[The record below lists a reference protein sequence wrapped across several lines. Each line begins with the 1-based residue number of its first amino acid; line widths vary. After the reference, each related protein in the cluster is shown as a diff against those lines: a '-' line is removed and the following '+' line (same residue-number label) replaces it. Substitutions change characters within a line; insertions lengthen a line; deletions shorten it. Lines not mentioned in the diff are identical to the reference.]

1 MDQLKSILQAWWHSE
16 TLSPGEVPSN
26 GTLSSI
32 YTNQRIKRIQ
42 RLNSKD
48 ITLPKEWVNIS
59 FNKEDMKRK
68 IALYGSCYKE
78 HNLIQYQRDLYNV
91 KDEIHNKSMKPC
103 YGFYVEFNEDNKYI
117 KDSLFVPH
125 VNLFIKLNNDKKQAF
140 DETFFEIYTESI
152 NYLNEQAENI
162 NGGDFSS
169 TWLAQFC
176 SEFEKTFAT
185 PPSLVEKEN
194 FLELLVVTD
203 ESKQTVKFN
212 SFYSEDI
219 LKAKEDMN
227 NTIRQYLI
235 NPHKT
240 DINENRAFIEESLH
254 PLNTPMGRWPSD
266 LDHRLSLMQQVAVNE
281 FFSTTRAISSVNGP
295 PGTGKTTLLK
305 DIFAEIVVK
314 KAMAI
319 LPFRDAPDS
328 ALIKTNVKV
337 KIKNRFSKEK
347 EIVERIVYD
356 IDPSISHY
364 SAVVASSN
372 NTAVENI
379 SKDLPKI
386 KEIHSRFHNELE
398 PLVFANKVSEKIAGS
413 PTWGMFSI
421 PLGKGE
427 NIKKAATLLTG
438 ENYSFISTLKN
449 NGSKQEKEKSFKKAC
464 DEFKSLYEEVKNT
477 QHFLADL
484 VDYPTKANTLNIN
497 EKFVESTDHF
507 WDSSQAQYE
516 ERQKSVLYQTD
527 TLNEKRSLLFLKALA
542 VLRYFL
548 SVNIGKIEAALSLL
562 HENREEVD
570 INSESGIQ
578 AIKAMWNTIHCICP
592 VVSTT
597 FASFS
602 SMYRGMPKDFIPFL
616 FIDEAGQATPLQ
628 AVGALWRA
636 KKVLVVGD
644 PLQIEPVQTLQPSV
658 LDDICRIYNIN
669 KELLN
674 IKSSVQSVAD
684 RANQYGTYVSKEH
697 WIGIPLWVHRRCIEP
712 MFSISNT
719 LAYDGKMV
727 LAQNKV
733 GKGEWLHCQGTIIVK
748 QYVPEQTNILTRH
761 VKENMAK
768 VLRKQLLTA
777 IKQRLDE
784 NESMLELL
792 QSVIDKL
799 LIENDHIWSL
809 NKKQCYLLMEKYFGL
824 RNRRS
829 PIELFQE
836 IKNFEKGKYMIPS
849 IYVITPFSVVKNEL
863 KKDIGEILFK
873 KMYQWLNST
882 IQVSGTDEDAYKLEN
897 TYRDEAKVFRE
908 WYETWLDEN
917 IGTVHTFQ
925 GKEANIVYFVTGTD
939 ASKINAAEWACKE
952 PNLLNVAVTRAKEEF
967 YLIGD
972 LPLLE
977 RFPNYK
983 TVSNIMNEFMI
994 HT

>member
-1 MDQLKSILQAWWHSE
+1 MDQLESILQAWWHSE
-16 TLSPGEVPSN
+16 TLSPGEVPAN
-26 GTLSSI
+26 GTLSNKHTN
-32 YTNQRIKRIQ
+32 TNQPIKKIQ
-42 RLNSKD
+42 KLSPGD
-48 ITLPKEWVNIS
+48 SALPKEWVNLS
-59 FNKEDMKRK
+59 FNKKDMKRK
-68 IALYGSCYKE
+68 TALYGSCYRE
-78 HNLIQYQRDLYNV
+78 HNLIQFQRDVYNV
-91 KDEIHNKSMKPC
+91 KDEIHNKSMKNC

-125 VNLFIKLNNDKKQAF
+125 VNLFIKLSNDKKQSF
-140 DETFFEIYTESI
+140 DDTFFERYTESI
-152 NYLNEQAENI
+152 SYLNEQAENI
-162 NGGDFSS
+162 NGGDYSS

-176 SEFEKTFAT
+176 SEFEKNFAT
-185 PPSLVEKEN
+185 PPTTKEKEN
-194 FLELLVVTD
+194 YLELLVVTD
-203 ESKQTVKFN
+203 ESKQTDKFN

-235 NPHKT
+235 NPNKT
-240 DINENRAFIEESLH
+240 DINENRSFIEESLH
-254 PLNTPMGRWPSD
+254 PLNTPMGRWPSN
-266 LDHRLSLMQQVAVNE
+266 LEHRLSLMQQVAVNE
-281 FFSTTRAISSVNGP
+281 FFSTQRAISSVNGP

-319 LPFRDAPDS
+319 LAFRDAPES
-328 ALIKTNVKV
+328 ALIKTDVKV
-337 KIKNRFSKEK
+337 KIKNRFSKEN
-347 EIVERIVYD
+347 ELVERIVYD
-356 IDPSISHY
+356 IDPSISY
-364 SAVVASSN
+364 YAAVVTSSN

-379 SKDLPKI
+379 SKDLPKL
-386 KEIHSRFHNELE
+386 KEIDSEFNLELE
-398 PLVFANKVSEKIAGS
+398 PLGFSNKISEKIAGS
-413 PTWGMFSI
+413 STWGMFSI

-427 NIKKAATLLTG
+427 NIKKAASLLTG
-438 ENYSFISTLKN
+438 EKFSFMNSLKN
-449 NGSKQEKEKSFKKAC
+449 NSGTKQDKEENFKNAC
-464 DEFKSLYEEVKNT
+464 DEFKVLYEEVKNIRQT
-477 QHFLADL
+477 LADL
-484 VDYPTKANTLNIN
+484 VDYSPKNHTLSTN
-497 EKFVESTDHF
+497 EGFVESTDHL
-507 WDSSQAQYE
+507 WSNSQAQYE
-516 ERQKSVLYQTD
+516 ERQTSVLYQTD
-527 TLNEKRSLLFLKALA
+527 TLNKKRSLLFLKALA

-570 INSESGIQ
+570 INSEAGIQ
-578 AIKAMWNTIHCICP
+578 AIKAMWHTLHCICP

-658 LDDICRIYNIN
+658 LNDICRIYNIDN
-669 KELLN
+669 ELLN

-684 RANQYGTYVSKEH
+684 RANQFGTYVSKEH

-733 GKGEWLHCQGTIIVK
+733 GKGEWLQCQGTVKVK

-768 VLRKQLLTA
+768 ALRKQLLTA
-777 IKQRLDE
+777 IKQKLDE
-784 NESMLELL
+784 KESIEELL
-792 QSVIDKL
+792 QAVINKL
-799 LIENDHIWSL
+799 LIENDNIWSI
-809 NKKQCYLLMEKYFGL
+809 NKKQCYLLMEKYYGL

-829 PIELFQE
+829 HSELFQE
-836 IKNFEKGKYMIPS
+836 IQDFEKGKYIVPS

-863 KKDIGEILFK
+863 KKDIGKILFN

-882 IQVSGTDEDAYKLEN
+882 IHVSGTDEDAHKLEN
-897 TYRDEAKVFRE
+897 TYRDQAKKFKE

-977 RFPNYK
+977 RFSNYK
-983 TVSNIMNEFMI
+983 TIKNIMDDFM
-994 HT
+994 